1 MKRNSL
7 LDKIR
12 KVRAKYIDI
21 FIDNSYDLSARI
33 EYLMELKGFDQKELA
48 RRLSKNESEISKWMS
63 GSHNYTLKTLAKIED
78 VLENKLFTICNEE
91 NLKNKREIVI
101 VYQEFL
107 YNNIKSDNSHINIQK
122 QRTYRVNTQK
132 VKTLKLQC

>member
-7 LDKIR
+7 LDRIR

-33 EYLMELKGFDQKELA
+33 QYLMDVRGFDQKELA
-48 RRLSKNESEISKWMS
+48 KRLNKNESEISKWMS
-63 GSHNYTLKTLAKIED
+63 GSHNYTIKTLAKIED
-78 VLENKLFTICNEE
+78 VLGNKLLSVCNEE
-91 NLKNKREIVI
+91 EYKQKTEVVI

-107 YNNIKSDNSHINIQK
+107 YNNIKTDKTKISIQ
-122 QRTYRVNTQK
+122 NQK
-132 VKTLKLQC
+132 SYKLNAQNFKTLEFHC